1 VAVTPDTPDTPK
13 RCQGVRQ
20 LARYWRCAPKRVRE
34 LARRGI
40 LRGFQV
46 GRALRFTPEAVA
58 EAERLLAAPPAADR
72 RRKPNPGID
81 RAVAALLEE
90 AGG

>member
-1 VAVTPDTPDTPK
+1 MPTEAHATPD
-13 RCQGVRQ
+13 RCRSVRQ
-20 LARYWRCAPKRVRE
+20 LARYWRVAPKRVRE

-58 EAERLLAAPPAADR
+58 EAERLLAAPVAGGRRPRRDR
-72 RRKPNPGID
+72 GID
-81 RAVAALLEE
+81 PAVTALL
-90 AGG
+90 GGEGV